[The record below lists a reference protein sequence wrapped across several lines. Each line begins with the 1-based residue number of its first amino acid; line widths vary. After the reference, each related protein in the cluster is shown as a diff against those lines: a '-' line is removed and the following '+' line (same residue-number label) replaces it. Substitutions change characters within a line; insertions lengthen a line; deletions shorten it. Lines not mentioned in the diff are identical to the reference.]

1 MIAIEESGGVYRSE
15 DVPQASRVV
24 EKEKQE
30 KKKSTKQ
37 KQPEQDETGLLQ
49 EAFLSLTVEQLNGL
63 LKAKSVR
70 AGRKSKADVKE
81 EEEIRK
87 ALAKK
92 MAGNQNTNKDE

>member
-1 MIAIEESGGVYRSE
+1 M
-15 DVPQASRVV
+15 V
-24 EKEKQE
+24 EKETQE
-30 KKKSTKQ
+30 KKKPTKQ
-37 KQPEQDETGLLQ
+37 KQPEQDETDLLQ

-70 AGRKSKADVKE
+70 AGRMSKADAKE
-81 EEEIRK
+81 EEELRK